1 MPYLICGLHLGMHCI
16 LLRGAFCN
24 DPQPLEGVYFS
35 AILLFLCKWSSLW
48 FISKWFKSAAKGE
61 VGGMGHY
68 HHHHRHH
75 DEQRPGEESQET
87 LYSSKGAELCPR

>member
-1 MPYLICGLHLGMHCI
+1 MRITSRNALYNI

-61 VGGMGHY
+61 EEGEMGH
-68 HHHHRHH
+68 HHQHWHH

>member
-61 VGGMGHY
+61 VEGGDGTPEIHIKCKIKN
-68 HHHHRHH
+68 
-75 DEQRPGEESQET
+75 GS
-87 LYSSKGAELCPR
+87 